1 MLDKLKTVLRKAVDL
16 IAVILAIC
24 VVMAHIVIAGIITTA
39 VVNVW
44 RLDSYIDP
52 ITGVGMVVLLFMVVW
67 VPLWVIKRRDRH

>member
-1 MLDKLKTVLRKAVDL
+1 MLDKLKTVLRKAVDV

-24 VVMAHIVIAGIITTA
+24 VVMVHIVFAGIITTA
-39 VVNVW
+39 VVNTW

-67 VPLWVIKRRDRH
+67 IPLWVIKRGDRR